1 MRGLRLLLLA
11 LIAVAFAAGGIMRA
25 APAQASVMPP
35 CHEMAPMDGMDM
47 GDMEMGDMDH
57 PPAHAPVDK
66 DAKSKPG
73 AMATSCCVGCLP
85 AGQRVVAGDIASRA
99 ATAVEFAALSQALD
113 GLDAA
118 PEPRP
123 PRA

>member
-1 MRGLRLLLLA
+1 MRGFRLLLLA

-25 APAQASVMPP
+25 APAQASAMPA
-35 CHEMAPMDGMDM
+35 CHEMAMAGMDM
-47 GDMEMGDMDH
+47 GAMDGD
-57 PPAHAPVDK
+57 AAEHAPANQ
-66 DAKSKPG
+66 DADHKSKPG

-85 AGQRVVAGDIASRA
+85 AGQRVAAGELASR
-99 ATAVEFAALSQALD
+99 TAGPVEFSALSQSLD
-113 GLDAA
+113 GLNAA

>member
-25 APAQASVMPP
+25 APAQASAMPA
-35 CHEMAPMDGMDM
+35 CHEMAMDGMDM
-47 GDMEMGDMDH
+47 GPMDGD
-57 PPAHAPVDK
+57 AAEHAPADK
-66 DAKSKPG
+66 DADHKSKPG

-85 AGQRVVAGDIASRA
+85 AGQRAAAGDLAARTAS
-99 ATAVEFAALSQALD
+99 AVEFSALTPSLD
-113 GLDAA
+113 GLNAA

>member
-1 MRGLRLLLLA
+1 MRGLRLALLV

-35 CHEMAPMDGMDM
+35 CHEMAMDDMAGM
-47 GDMEMGDMDH
+47 H
-57 PPAHAPVDK
+57 HAPAPA
-66 DAKSKPG
+66 DADHKSKPG

-85 AGQRVVAGDIASRA
+85 AGQRVVAGELASRA
-99 ATAVEFAALSQALD
+99 ATAVEFVALNHALD
-113 GLDAA
+113 GLDAT

-123 PRA
+123 PRG

>member
-25 APAQASVMPP
+25 APAQASAMPA
-35 CHEMAPMDGMDM
+35 CHEMAMDGMDM
-47 GDMEMGDMDH
+47 EGADGGAAE
-57 PPAHAPVDK
+57 HAPADK
-66 DAKSKPG
+66 NADHKSKPG

-85 AGQRVVAGDIASRA
+85 AGQRVVVGDPASLA
-99 ATAVEFAALSQALD
+99 ASAVEFSAVSQSLD